1 MDFLWNARLRCRNDL
16 QTRLFK
22 GCILRSYAGI
32 HGTHTHANRY
42 GHEHRRSYFHVRLPC
57 LYLFDRS
64 YFQENHDSH
73 GADWHLSLWFMVIDL
88 SVVSR
93 IPIDLLPISRI
104 CRYVLLA
111 NHVKNG
117 PSFGQSRRTRPYVR
131 HHGSRRGLMDTIV
144 AFCALGIFSALGSTA
159 FGLRCAILFYAIL
172 PGIIGIIMFFLLD
185 PDSKQPSAEEQESVS
200 AHQKAWAGAIQA
212 LKNKKIWLVSFNIFL
227 VYSVY
232 CGITYFIPFLKEA
245 YAVPAALVGVYG
257 IINQY
262 GLKMFGGPI
271 GGVLADKVFHSP
283 TKYLR
288 MGFLITAIIL
298 ICFTWMPYDSMGVW
312 AGVVIS
318 LCISA
323 CVYTMR
329 AIFFAPM
336 DEIGVPRE
344 ITGSAM
350 SMASFIG
357 YLPGAFMYVVYGTI
371 LDSYAGIGGYQ
382 IVFTIMAAFAILGI
396 LLSSVIVR
404 QMNTVKKA

>member
-1 MDFLWNARLRCRNDL
+1 
-16 QTRLFK
+16 
-22 GCILRSYAGI
+22 
-32 HGTHTHANRY
+32 
-42 GHEHRRSYFHVRLPC
+42 
-57 LYLFDRS
+57 
-64 YFQENHDSH
+64 
-73 GADWHLSLWFMVIDL
+73 
-88 SVVSR
+88 
-93 IPIDLLPISRI
+93 
-104 CRYVLLA
+104 
-111 NHVKNG
+111 
-117 PSFGQSRRTRPYVR
+117 
-131 HHGSRRGLMDTIV
+131 
-144 AFCALGIFSALGSTA
+144 
-159 FGLRCAILFYAIL
+159 
-172 PGIIGIIMFFLLD
+172 
-185 PDSKQPSAEEQESVS
+185 
-200 AHQKAWAGAIQA
+200 
-212 LKNKKIWLVSFNIFL
+212 
-227 VYSVY
+227 
-232 CGITYFIPFLKEA
+232 
-245 YAVPAALVGVYG
+245 
-257 IINQY
+257 
-262 GLKMFGGPI
+262 MFGGPI